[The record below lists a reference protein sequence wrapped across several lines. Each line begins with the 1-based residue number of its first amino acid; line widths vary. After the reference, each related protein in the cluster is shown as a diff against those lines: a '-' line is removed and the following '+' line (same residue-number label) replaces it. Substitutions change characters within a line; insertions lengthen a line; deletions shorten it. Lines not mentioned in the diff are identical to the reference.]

1 MALQG
6 IYNFKGIELN
16 DAYLKVQNV
25 ACSKNSI
32 IRENLVSEAEYGENG
47 EVTKE
52 AQWEK
57 QEEYAYDGNARVLV
71 YKDKQTRE
79 KSFRESVTNFNLP
92 FVIKVALINQV
103 QMQIGGL
110 EVQKTMA
117 IEQLRAFQEELQ
129 VIQTQLEEKYG
140 KVSVNLTDGTIS
152 ELPEDEADKK
162 D

>member
-57 QEEYAYDGNARVLV
+57 QEEYTYDGNARVLV

-92 FVIKVALINQV
+92 FVIKVDEDSKNAFAQAYEALKSV
-103 QMQIGGL
+103 
-110 EVQKTMA
+110 
-117 IEQLRAFQEELQ
+117 EE
-129 VIQTQLEEKYG
+129 Y
-140 KVSVNLTDGTIS
+140 
-152 ELPEDEADKK
+152 K
-162 D
+162 DHTNV